1 MEVSI
6 DISKTTKLKEIKIE
20 LDGPS
25 VLWITTAL
33 KTVTPRHRDLQQIS
47 IKAPPFATPAT
58 VSADIRQVIGEEIC
72 REWTDLDQ
80 LLAHLG
86 ELHGIRTKVTYMPV
100 GTMNIR
106 EGIIGLLGETTRR
119 GFVELIKLDYSVH
132 TILDAL

>member
-1 MEVSI
+1 M
-6 DISKTTKLKEIKIE
+6 KIE

-86 ELHGIRTKVTYMPV
+86 ELHGIRTKVTYIPV